1 MLRTSGIAGRA
12 CIHLLGWTA
21 SGAHSYEVRAA
32 FMGTAKASLLMTK
45 EDLVSFFHPD
55 LFIPELDADC
65 KDDAIKSMVSHFAQ
79 RKLFRNEN
87 IVLETLRMREKLGST
102 GIGKGVAIPHGR
114 SSVTKSLI
122 LLFARSEKGI
132 DFDAVDGKPVHL
144 FFMILAPHVDKDS
157 LYLPLLGKIVEVT
170 RDATVRRRLMKAAGM
185 DAVTAALLKGEK

>member
-1 MLRTSGIAGRA
+1 
-12 CIHLLGWTA
+12 
-21 SGAHSYEVRAA
+21 
-32 FMGTAKASLLMTK
+32 MTK

-55 LFIPELDADC
+55 LFIPDLDSDC
-65 KDDAIKSMVSHFAQ
+65 KDDALQSMVSHLAQ
-79 RKLFRNEN
+79 RKMFRNAN

-114 SSVTKSLI
+114 SSVTKALI

-144 FFMILAPHVDKDS
+144 FFMILAPHVEKDS

-170 RDATVRRRLMKAAGM
+170 REAAARKRLLKAADMKA
-185 DAVTAALLKGEK
+185 VTDVLLKAEK

>member
-1 MLRTSGIAGRA
+1 
-12 CIHLLGWTA
+12 
-21 SGAHSYEVRAA
+21 
-32 FMGTAKASLLMTK
+32 MTK

-55 LFIPELDADC
+55 HFIPDLDSDC
-65 KDDAIKSMVSHFAQ
+65 KDDAIKSMVSHLAQ

-114 SSVTKSLI
+114 SSVSKDLI
-122 LLFARSEKGI
+122 LLFARSVNGI

-144 FFMILAPHVDKDS
+144 FFMILAPHIEKNS

-170 RDATVRRRLMKAAGM
+170 RDAAVRRRLMKAADM
-185 DAVTAALLKGEK
+185 AAVTGVLLKAEK